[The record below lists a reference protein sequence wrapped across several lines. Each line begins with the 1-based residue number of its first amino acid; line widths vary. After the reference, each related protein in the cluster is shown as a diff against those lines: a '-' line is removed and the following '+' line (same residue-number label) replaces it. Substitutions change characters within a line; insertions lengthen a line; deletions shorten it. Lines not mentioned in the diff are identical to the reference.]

1 MPHMSTLWTGR
12 VWERDVPRFLG
23 DRSQVAHW
31 LHMAL
36 RRGGSFV
43 TSDPKEADAIFV
55 AHYVR
60 TTSPYS

>member
-1 MPHMSTLWTGR
+1 M
-12 VWERDVPRFLG
+12 WERDVPRFLG

>member
-1 MPHMSTLWTGR
+1 MRGVGEGR
-12 VWERDVPRFLG
+12 AQVSG

-60 TTSPYS
+60 TP